1 VTQPGIPTPD
11 QILAFVT
18 ANPGCRMRDLVA
30 EFAPEGM
37 QPKSGDVYYWTLRN
51 TVTRSGV
58 VYVNRKRWYAKQ
70 PNEDEQVN
78 DDTPATVPPGHVC
91 IPEGEYRRLAKAALE
106 LKKRVG
112 IAKAA
117 TAKFS
122 GGVGMLARDYNQD
135 MRSIEREIVAI
146 ANELQLAKVD
156 Q

>member
-1 VTQPGIPTPD
+1 MTMVLPTVD
-11 QILAFVT
+11 
-18 ANPGCRMRDLVA
+18 DLVA
-30 EFAPEGM
+30 YLEKHPGARFGTIAEHFYDGEGKPSPRNELAP
-37 QPKSGDVYYWTLRN
+37 YYWALHEH
-51 TVTRSGV
+51 VKRSRLTGRV
-58 VYVNRKRWYAKQ
+58 MVDKRRWYAV
-70 PNEDEQVN
+70 DA
-78 DDTPATVPPGHVC
+78 PAAGAKVVPPGHVC
-91 IPEGEYRRLAKAALE
+91 IPEDEYRRLARAVLE
-106 LKKRVG
+106 VKKRVG